1 MSIKGTFKPIILV
14 NNSINILIS
23 KGIFVPLVNIII
35 LLIIINNIY
44 KYMFI

>member
-23 KGIFVPLVNIII
+23 KGILVPLANIII